1 MSATSVIL
9 GNAALS
15 SRWSDRAHLLMIAL
29 TRLLSVRWHKA
40 W

>member
-9 GNAALS
+9 DSAALS

-29 TRLLSVRWHKA
+29 TCLLSERWHKT